1 MKNFQYI
8 ILIFFFLLAGQS
20 IGQLNAPKYSNEF
33 LNLGVSAKAFG
44 MSNAVVASVDD
55 ASAGY
60 WNPSGLMNMKKN
72 MQVEV
77 MHAEYFAG
85 IANYDYVGFAK
96 KINEDQV
103 IGVSALRFGVDN
115 ILNTTELIDN
125 NGNVDYDRIKL
136 FSAADYAFL
145 FSYAKSFRN
154 AGKQPNPTTLDK
166 QRLQQGLT
174 IGGNAK
180 IIHRKIGDF
189 ANAWGFGFDLSAQ
202 YRLNQWSFGAVARDV
217 TSTFNAWNY
226 TLDEQVI
233 EVFENTG
240 NELPEN
246 SIEVTLPKLIL
257 GAARTFKVNK
267 DITILT
273 ELDMDFSFDGERNSI
288 VSSNFAT
295 IDPHFGVDASYQNTV
310 FLRMGVGNFQ
320 YQQNF
325 LGEEDLTLQ
334 PNIGIGLRI
343 RQFYLD
349 YALSDVSNQSIALY
363 SNVFSLRMEL

>member
-1 MKNFQYI
+1 MKKIQYLLFVAFGI
-8 ILIFFFLLAGQS
+8 IANASFS
-20 IGQLNAPKYSNEF
+20 QLNAPKYSNEF

-44 MSNAVVASVDD
+44 MSNAVVASVED

-60 WNPSGLMNMKKN
+60 WNPSGLVNMKN
-72 MQVEV
+72 DMQVEV

-96 KINEDQV
+96 KINETDV
-103 IGVSALRFGVDN
+103 VGASVLRFGVDN

-145 FSYAKSFRN
+145 FSYAKKS
-154 AGKQPNPTTLDK
+154 KKID
-166 QRLQQGLT
+166 GLNL
-174 IGGNAK
+174 GANAK

-189 ANAWGFGFDLSAQ
+189 ASSWGFGFDVSAQ
-202 YRLNQWSFGAVARDV
+202 YIKDKWSFGAVGKDI

-226 TLDEQVI
+226 TLDQNTI
-233 EVFENTG
+233 DVFESTG
-240 NELPEN
+240 NEIPEN
-246 SIEVTLPKLIL
+246 SVEVTLPKLIL
-257 GAARTFKVNK
+257 GAGRKFTVND
-267 DITILT
+267 DISILT
-273 ELDMDFSFDGERNSI
+273 ELDMDFSFDGKRNAI
-288 VSSNFAT
+288 VSSNFAS
-295 IDPHFGVDASYQNTV
+295 IDPHFGVDANYQNTV
-310 FLRMGVGNFQ
+310 FLRLGVGNFQ

-325 LGEEDLTLQ
+325 LGEQDLTLQ

-343 RQFYLD
+343 RKFYLD

-363 SNVFSLRMEL
+363 SNIFSLRMEL